1 MQPSYLS
8 FCWLKTIEQSILP
21 KKLFVNTDTALLQ
34 VITLM
39 EWQLLLCD
47 RIIDC
52 LQVIFVH
59 PWLEKSAKQKLVPS
73 DIQQI
78 GDLGKNTLLV
88 SFNVVV
94 TTKLLFQPQQMFWSL
109 TLHPIALLVRF

>member
-21 KKLFVNTDTALLQ
+21 KKLFVKADTTLLQ

-39 EWQLLLCD
+39 QWQLLLCD
-47 RIIDC
+47 RTIHC

-59 PWLEKSAKQKLVPS
+59 PWPEKSAKQRLVPS

-78 GDLGKNTLLV
+78 GDLGRNTLPV
-88 SFNVVV
+88 SFNVV
-94 TTKLLFQPQQMFWSL
+94 TTKLLFHPQMFW
-109 TLHPIALLVRF
+109 